1 MLKSVNPE
9 DIESARAYDKMI
21 PWKPRLKREIPFLVE
36 TLPKGLILDVACATG
51 RHSFELEKHGYST
64 VGIDISAAMI
74 AVSEENAKEIGASAR
89 FHVTDAAAK
98 DFHAQLGEQPLV
110 YDGAIMLGNAI
121 ANTENLQNV
130 KKVLDNVMSVVR
142 PGGVFVMQTIYRP
155 LRPYYLPLRKS
166 GEYML
171 QRIMIPVGRERQEPH
186 NVELN
191 VNVIDEGYVNQS
203 VANLYMLT
211 NDELREYA
219 TAAGWKVEAVY
230 SSYNKDPERC
240 EDGATAVWVLRRP
253 DLEFSEQTRQILGI
267 TDNEIQE
274 RALRVWE
281 DVKRVRS
288 YRSMQNFKFL
298 HPRVSENPFL
308 EDLIQRKSVLDIGC
322 GVGADLR
329 YLKFRGVPRVDGL
342 DVTDGFMRQGEKLFG
357 PHDGRLLV
365 GNVGD
370 QLRNLQ
376 GETVELGKYDAVHA
390 GSVIHLVDPEELPQF
405 LKAVGE
411 ALDNDGIF
419 VARTIAG
426 KEIQEADGE
435 LRAIMSIKRL
445 NEMLQEAG
453 FGNIQWKRAERTLK
467 RASDIRNYDVYF
479 LMANVQKS

>member
-21 PWKPRLKREIPFLVE
+21 PWKPRLKREVPFLVE

-74 AVSEENAKEIGASAR
+74 TVSAENADELGSKAR

-121 ANTENLQNV
+121 ANTENLHNV

-230 SSYNKDPERC
+230 SSYSKDPEKM

-253 DLEFSEQTRQILGI
+253 DLKFSEQTRQILRI
-267 TDNEIQE
+267 PDSEIQG
-274 RALRVWE
+274 RALQIWE
-281 DVKRVRS
+281 DVKRVRP

-298 HPRVSENPFL
+298 HPRVSDNPFL
-308 EDLIQRKSVLDIGC
+308 EELVQRKSVLDIGC
-322 GVGADLR
+322 GVGADIRYLR
-329 YLKFRGVPRVDGL
+329 YRGVHHVDGL
-342 DVTDGFMRQGEKLFG
+342 DITDGFMKQGERLFG

-365 GNVGD
+365 GELGG
-370 QLRNLQ
+370 QLKNLQ
-376 GETVELGKYDAVHA
+376 GEPEELGKYDAVHA
-390 GSVIHLVDPEELPQF
+390 GSVIHLVEPEELNKF
-405 LKAVGE
+405 LRAVKE
-411 ALDNDGIF
+411 ALNSDGVF

-426 KEIQEADGE
+426 EEIQEADGE
-435 LRAIMSIKRL
+435 LRAILSVKRL

-453 FGNIQWKRAERTLK
+453 FNNVQWQKAERTLK
-467 RASDIRNYDVYF
+467 RASDARNYDVYY
-479 LMANVQKS
+479 LKATVQKS